1 MYTPIKKLN
10 FILEIS
16 ICWLILIFGNMEV
29 AIAGKRF
36 ISSHPCSDTG
46 RVCVSGGGTRNI
58 DGFDVYRDCWEWSYT
73 KTCNYP
79 SKNNCAEHS
88 GCYFVASGNCL
99 LFDSQGNCVNQEREF
114 SCKAWEPGVIEN
126 KTIRYDLTQKDGQE
140 GLICKGIPC
149 MDGNCIDKSY
159 LTNGEMMDSISKL
172 YAFSKMKP
180 DRDGNFS
187 LFQGSGLHCS
197 KKMAEYTNCCRINMK
212 GWGKEFGARC
222 NKDEQLLARNRSKNL
237 CVYVGK
243 EKIKSL
249 GVTTVVK
256 HHFCCWGNMLDKVVQ
271 LQGRKQ
277 LGLNFGSGGSPNCR
291 GLTLEEMQRI
301 DWELVDFTEF
311 IEDFKGKFFGKY
323 QSPNPDEIAGR
334 VNSSMPGIRKGDDDP
349 LAPPSNT
356 TGWSSNIPDELED

>member
-1 MYTPIKKLN
+1 
-10 FILEIS
+10 
-16 ICWLILIFGNMEV
+16 
-29 AIAGKRF
+29 
-36 ISSHPCSDTG
+36 
-46 RVCVSGGGTRNI
+46 
-58 DGFDVYRDCWEWSYT
+58 
-73 KTCNYP
+73 
-79 SKNNCAEHS
+79 
-88 GCYFVASGNCL
+88 
-99 LFDSQGNCVNQEREF
+99 
-114 SCKAWEPGVIEN
+114 
-126 KTIRYDLTQKDGQE
+126 
-140 GLICKGIPC
+140 
-149 MDGNCIDKSY
+149 
-159 LTNGEMMDSISKL
+159 MMDSISKL

-180 DRDGNFS
+180 DRDGNFN

-222 NKDEQLLARNRSKNL
+222 NKDEQLLANSRSKNL

-256 HHFCCWGNMLDKVVQ
+256 HHFCCFGNMLDKVLQ

-291 GLTLEEMQRI
+291 GLTLTEMQRI
-301 DWELVDFTEF
+301 DWEQVDFTEF

-349 LAPPSNT
+349 LAPPSNM
-356 TGWSSNIPDELED
+356 TGWSSNIPDEPEE